1 LKKDFLIEVLTKH
14 NIPFVTGKKDIH
26 LPMISRILAI
36 NLEDDTVSTDSN
48 TWFLI
53 AAEIGIAVLTEGGTG

>member
-14 NIPFVTGKKDIH
+14 KIPFVTGKKDIH
-26 LPMISRILAI
+26 LPEFSRILHI
-36 NLEDDTVSTDSN
+36 NLDDNTVSTDSN

-53 AAEIGIAVLTEGGTG
+53 AAEIGKAVLTGGML

>member
-14 NIPFVTGKKDIH
+14 EIAFVTGKKDIH
-26 LPMISRILAI
+26 IPTISRVIAVD
-36 NLEDDTVSTDSN
+36 LENDTVSTDSN

-53 AAEIGIAVLTEGGTG
+53 AAEIGISVLSGGVV